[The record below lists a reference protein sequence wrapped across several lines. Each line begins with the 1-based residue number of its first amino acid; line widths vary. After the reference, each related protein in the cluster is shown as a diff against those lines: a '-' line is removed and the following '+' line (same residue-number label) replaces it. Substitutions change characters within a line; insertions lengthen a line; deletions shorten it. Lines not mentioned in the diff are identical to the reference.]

1 MVTGFRVLLVVGL
14 VAGCDS
20 LAADDYVGEP
30 LFTLQGTFATTANAP
45 DDPLGGVA
53 LLWQDTRSADGPGV
67 ATTVVPVAI
76 QFPAS
81 FRVDIPVPPP
91 DAAKFTFPD
100 TAVQIA
106 EAYVF
111 VVETSG
117 AKITPRGGERVHAV
131 VWASADVA
139 EGTQAADYL
148 GGAIAAGYH
157 LRTFTPV
164 TTAGTGQRTLIERCV
179 SVGGARHACEARRA
193 YQLANASDR
202 DRLAITVAPP

>member
-1 MVTGFRVLLVVGL
+1 VVTGFRVLLVVSL

-20 LAADDYVGEP
+20 LAASDYVGEP
-30 LFTLQGTFATTANAP
+30 LFTLQGNFATTANAP
-45 DDPLGGVA
+45 EDPLGGIA

-91 DAAKFTFPD
+91 DAAVFTFPD
-100 TAVQIA
+100 SDVQIA

-117 AKITPRGGERVHAV
+117 GKIVPHGGERVHAV
-131 VWASADVA
+131 VWASGDVA
-139 EGTQAADYL
+139 DGTQAADYL
-148 GGAIAAGYH
+148 GGPISAGYH
-157 LRTFTPV
+157 LRAFTQV
-164 TTAGTGQRTLIERCV
+164 TTAGMGQRTLIERCV
-179 SVGGARHACEARRA
+179 SDGAARHACEARRA
-193 YQLANASDR
+193 YQLQGAGDQ
-202 DRLAITVAPP
+202 DRLTITVAPP

>member
-1 MVTGFRVLLVVGL
+1 VLRVVLVACVL
-14 VAGCDS
+14 AGCDS
-20 LAADDYVGEP
+20 LAASDYVGEP
-30 LFTLQGTFATTANAP
+30 LFELQGTFATTANAP
-45 DDPLGGVA
+45 EDPLGGIA

-81 FRVDIPVPPP
+81 FRVAIPVPPP
-91 DAAKFTFPD
+91 DAAKFTFAD
-100 TAVQIA
+100 SDVQIA

-117 AKITPRGGERVHAV
+117 TKVVPHGGERVHAV
-131 VWASADVA
+131 VWASADVS

-148 GGAIAAGYH
+148 GGAIGAGYH

-164 TTAGTGQRTLIERCV
+164 TTAGTGQRALIERCV
-179 SVGGARHACEARRA
+179 SVGAARHACEARRA
-193 YQLANASDR
+193 YQLGAAGDQ

>member
-1 MVTGFRVLLVVGL
+1 MLRVLLLVGL
-14 VAGCDS
+14 AACDS
-20 LAADDYVGEP
+20 LAASDYVGEP
-30 LFTLQGTFATTANAP
+30 LFELQGTFATTANAP
-45 DDPLGGVA
+45 DDPLGGIA

-81 FRVDIPVPPP
+81 FRVAIPVPPP
-91 DAAKFTFPD
+91 EAAKFTFPD
-100 TAVQIA
+100 SEVQIA

-117 AKITPRGGERVHAV
+117 SRVVPHGGERVHAV
-131 VWASADVA
+131 VWASADVG

-148 GGAIAAGYH
+148 GGAISAGYH

-164 TTAGTGQRTLIERCV
+164 TTAGTGQRALIERCV

-193 YQLANASDR
+193 YQLAAAGDQ

>member
-1 MVTGFRVLLVVGL
+1 MLRVLLLVGL
-14 VAGCDS
+14 AACDS
-20 LAADDYVGEP
+20 LAASDYVGEP
-30 LFTLQGTFATTANAP
+30 LFTLQGSFATAANAP
-45 DDPLGGVA
+45 EDPLGGIA

-91 DAAKFTFPD
+91 EAAKFTFPD
-100 TAVQIA
+100 SDVLIA

-117 AKITPRGGERVHAV
+117 SKVVPHGGERLHAI
-131 VWASADVA
+131 VWASGDVA

-148 GGAIAAGYH
+148 GGAISAGYH
-157 LRTFTPV
+157 LRAFTPV
-164 TTAGTGQRTLIERCV
+164 KTAGTGQRTLIERCV
-179 SVGGARHACEARRA
+179 SDGGARHACEARRA
-193 YQLANASDR
+193 YQLGGAGDA
-202 DRLAITVAPP
+202 DRLSITVAPP

>member
-1 MVTGFRVLLVVGL
+1 MVTGFRVALLVGL
-14 VAGCDS
+14 AGCDS
-20 LAADDYVGEP
+20 LAAGDYVGEP

-91 DAAKFTFPD
+91 EAAKFTFPD
-100 TAVQIA
+100 SDVQIA

-117 AKITPRGGERVHAV
+117 AKVTPRGGERIHAV
-131 VWASADVA
+131 VWASADVTA
-139 EGTQAADYL
+139 GSQAADYL
-148 GGAIAAGYH
+148 GEAVGAGYH
-157 LRTFTPV
+157 LRRFTPV

-179 SVGGARHACEARRA
+179 ADGGARHGCEARRA
-193 YQLANASDR
+193 YQLAAVSDR